1 MIVVFNSVNF
11 ICDVFDAYVTFD
23 CNRERLRKAYL
34 ISYFIHNP
42 IVLKEIKTKNN
53 REIDDIGGK
62 MMMNEEEARIVR
74 LTMLISC
81 RSESSKLRRFILLRY
96 FVWQNVKWFC

>member
-23 CNRERLRKAYL
+23 C
-34 ISYFIHNP
+34 
-42 IVLKEIKTKNN
+42 N

>member
-23 CNRERLRKAYL
+23 CNRE
-34 ISYFIHNP
+34 
-42 IVLKEIKTKNN
+42 
-53 REIDDIGGK
+53 IDDIGGK
-62 MMMNEEEARIVR
+62 MMMNEEEALIVR

>member
-23 CNRERLRKAYL
+23 CNRE
-34 ISYFIHNP
+34 
-42 IVLKEIKTKNN
+42 
-53 REIDDIGGK
+53 IDHIGGK